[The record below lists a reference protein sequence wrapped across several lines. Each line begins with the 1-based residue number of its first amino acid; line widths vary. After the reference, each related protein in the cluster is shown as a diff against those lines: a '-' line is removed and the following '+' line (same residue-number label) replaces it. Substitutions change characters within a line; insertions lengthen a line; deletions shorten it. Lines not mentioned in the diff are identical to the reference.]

1 MHLMEIALDFTR
13 KPTAAERTQLERRL
27 ARLRGEGLATH
38 LEGLS
43 QRLVTHETTHGKFRA
58 EGLRL
63 RQGFAR
69 LDSPVPGDH
78 SDRKAPPREQRP
90 PAARI
95 ATSRGSALRLELTAL
110 ALAQLHRRPGVKAHL
125 SDLGIPITGHASE
138 FGWADLIGSLPPPS
152 HAASGY
158 VGSRHKRARTV
169 RSALDS
175 LERAGLISIPGDPK
189 VKDRYENFALLK
201 EVGAQAV
208 SEREEYVVP
217 TLTESRVFTLPADFI
232 LKGWLHVLEDSE
244 INALLMMA
252 CTAGPSYDGGQMI
265 FPGEVRL
272 LHYGLHRAPFSNAR
286 KTLEWFGLIEVEE
299 IDRHD
304 DGRAEDNR
312 QMLHRVKLLPQGFNV
327 PALETTV
334 DVIQS
339 QLKR

>member
-1 MHLMEIALDFTR
+1 MEIARGSIR
-13 KPTAAERTQLERRL
+13 KPADTERPQLERRL
-27 ARLRGEGLATH
+27 ARLREKELATH

-43 QRLVTHETTHGKFRA
+43 QHLVTHETTHGKFRA
-58 EGLRL
+58 QGLRL
-63 RQGFAR
+63 RRRFAA
-69 LDSPVPGDH
+69 LDHPIPGDY

-110 ALAQLHRRPGVKAHL
+110 ALAQLHRRPGAKAHL
-125 SDLGIPITGHASE
+125 SDLGIPISGHAGE
-138 FGWADLIGSLPPPS
+138 VGWADLIGSLPPPS

-175 LERAGLISIPGDPK
+175 LEQAGLVSIPGGPN

-201 EVGAQAV
+201 EVGAQTV
-208 SEREEYVVP
+208 SDREEYVVP
-217 TLTESRVFTLPADFI
+217 TLTEPRVFTLPADFV

-252 CTAGPSYDGGQMI
+252 CTAGASYDGGQMV

-272 LHYGLHRAPFSNAR
+272 LRYGLHRAPFSTAR

-299 IDRHD
+299 IERHD

-312 QMLHRVKLLPQGFNV
+312 QMLHRVKLVPQGFSV

-334 DVIQS
+334 NVIQS
-339 QLKR
+339 QLER